1 MNKGGKFMSIK
12 TRKVVIVGSG
22 NVGSHCAFSLAVQ
35 GVCDE
40 IIMIDKIEKKANAEA
55 VDLSDTVSYLPHYVT
70 SRKGTFEDCSDA
82 DIIVVSL
89 GVPPEPNKSRLD
101 FLEGTIREVDT
112 IIDPIMKSGFD
123 GIIVVISNPVDVVA
137 NYILEKTK
145 LPKNRVFGTGTT
157 LDSSR
162 LRRILSHETGIDA
175 KSIQGYTMGEHG
187 DSQMVPWSH
196 VSLGGKPIFDLIK
209 EKPKTFGNLDLDD
222 IEKRAAFAAYEIIAG
237 KGCTEFGIGVGL
249 TEIVKTILHNERKIL
264 PATTLLNGEYGQTD
278 VFASVPVI
286 MSKDGI
292 EEIIEI
298 NLTNNEKE
306 KFNNS
311 CNIIRSYI
319 EKSKEI

>member
-1 MNKGGKFMSIK
+1 MSIK

-222 IEKRAAFAAYEIIAG
+222 IEKKAAFAAYEIIAG

>member
-1 MNKGGKFMSIK
+1 MSIK

-112 IIDPIMKSGFD
+112 IIEPIMKSGFD

-298 NLTNNEKE
+298 NLTDNEKE

>member
-1 MNKGGKFMSIK
+1 MSIK

-112 IIDPIMKSGFD
+112 IIEPIMKSGFD

-292 EEIIEI
+292 ED
-298 NLTNNEKE
+298 
-306 KFNNS
+306 
-311 CNIIRSYI
+311 
-319 EKSKEI
+319 

>member
-1 MNKGGKFMSIK
+1 MSIK

-112 IIDPIMKSGFD
+112 IIEPIMKSGFD

-196 VSLGGKPIFDLIK
+196 VSLGGKPIFDLII

-319 EKSKEI
+319 KKSKEI

>member
-1 MNKGGKFMSIK
+1 MSIK
-12 TRKVVIVGSG
+12 TRRVVIVGSG

-112 IIDPIMKSGFD
+112 IIEPIMKSGFD

-145 LPKNRVFGTGTT
+145 IPKNRVFGTGTT

-222 IEKRAAFAAYEIIAG
+222 IEKKAAFAAYEIIAG

>member
-1 MNKGGKFMSIK
+1 MSIK

-35 GVCDE
+35 GVCDQ

-112 IIDPIMKSGFD
+112 IIEPIMKSGFD

-222 IEKRAAFAAYEIIAG
+222 IEKKAAFAAYEIIAG

>member
-1 MNKGGKFMSIK
+1 MSIK

>member
-1 MNKGGKFMSIK
+1 MSIK
-12 TRKVVIVGSG
+12 TRRVVIVGSG

-112 IIDPIMKSGFD
+112 IIEPIMKSCFD

>member
-1 MNKGGKFMSIK
+1 MSIK

-196 VSLGGKPIFDLIK
+196 VYLGGKPIFDLIK

-222 IEKRAAFAAYEIIAG
+222 IEKRAAFAAYEIISG

>member
-1 MNKGGKFMSIK
+1 MSIK
-12 TRKVVIVGSG
+12 TRRVVIVGSG

-112 IIDPIMKSGFD
+112 IIEPIMKSGFD

-286 MSKDGI
+286 MRKDGI

>member
-1 MNKGGKFMSIK
+1 MSIK

-112 IIDPIMKSGFD
+112 IIEPIMKSGFD

-222 IEKRAAFAAYEIIAG
+222 IEKKAAFAAYEIIAG

>member
-1 MNKGGKFMSIK
+1 MSIK

-55 VDLSDTVSYLPHYVT
+55 VDLSDTISYLPHYVT

-112 IIDPIMKSGFD
+112 IIEPIMKSGFD

-209 EKPKTFGNLDLDD
+209 EKPKTFENLDLDD

>member
-1 MNKGGKFMSIK
+1 MSIK

-112 IIDPIMKSGFD
+112 IIEPIMKSGFD

-196 VSLGGKPIFDLIK
+196 VYLGGKPIFDLIK

-264 PATTLLNGEYGQTD
+264 PATTLLNDEYGQTD

-298 NLTNNEKE
+298 NLTDNEKE

>member
-1 MNKGGKFMSIK
+1 MSIK
-12 TRKVVIVGSG
+12 TRRVVIVGSG

-112 IIDPIMKSGFD
+112 IIEPIMKSGFD

-175 KSIQGYTMGEHG
+175 KSIQGYTMVEHG

>member
-1 MNKGGKFMSIK
+1 MSIK

-112 IIDPIMKSGFD
+112 IIEPIMKSCFD

>member
-1 MNKGGKFMSIK
+1 MAIK
-12 TRKVVIVGSG
+12 TRKVVIIGSG

-40 IIMIDKIEKKANAEA
+40 IVMIDKIEAKANAEA
-55 VDLSDTVSYLPHYVT
+55 VDLSDTISYLPHYVKC
-70 SRKGTFEDCSDA
+70 RKGRFDDCLDA

-89 GVPPEPNKSRLD
+89 GVPPERDKSRLD
-101 FLEGTIREVDT
+101 FLEGTIKEVDT
-112 IIDPIMKSGFD
+112 IIEPIMKSGFD
-123 GIIVVISNPVDVVA
+123 GIIIVISNPVDVIA

-145 LPKNRVFGTGTT
+145 LPKSRVFGTGTT

-162 LRRILSHETGIDA
+162 LRRILSKETGIDA
-175 KSIQGYTMGEHG
+175 KSVQGFVMGEHG

-196 VSLGGKPIFDLIK
+196 VALGCKPILELIK
-209 EKPKTFGNLDLDD
+209 EKRETFGKLDLDE
-222 IEKRAAFAAYEIIAG
+222 IEKKTAQAAYEIIKG

-264 PATTLLNGEYGQTD
+264 PVTTLLNGEYGQTN

-298 NLTNNEKE
+298 DLNEVE
-306 KFNNS
+306 KKKFDNS
-311 CNIIRSYI
+311 CNVIRSYI
-319 EKSKEI
+319 EKSRQLS

>member
-1 MNKGGKFMSIK
+1 MSIK

-112 IIDPIMKSGFD
+112 IIEPIMKSGFD

-196 VSLGGKPIFDLIK
+196 VYLGGKPIFDLIK

-298 NLTNNEKE
+298 NLTDNEKE

>member
-1 MNKGGKFMSIK
+1 MIN
-12 TRKVVIVGSG
+12 KVVIVGSG

>member
-1 MNKGGKFMSIK
+1 
-12 TRKVVIVGSG
+12 
-22 NVGSHCAFSLAVQ
+22 
-35 GVCDE
+35 
-40 IIMIDKIEKKANAEA
+40 MIDKLEKKANAEA

-112 IIDPIMKSGFD
+112 IIEPIMKSGFD

>member
-1 MNKGGKFMSIK
+1 MSIK
-12 TRKVVIVGSG
+12 TRRVVIVGSG

-112 IIDPIMKSGFD
+112 IIEPIMKSGFD

-196 VSLGGKPIFDLIK
+196 VSLGGKQIFDLIK

>member
-1 MNKGGKFMSIK
+1 MSIK

-222 IEKRAAFAAYEIIAG
+222 IEKRAAFAAYEIISG